1 MQPEVQPCP
10 QKVKQRNH
18 FLKRAHPI
26 NNWKRAPIR
35 TAVLTTKDSKYS
47 KRKANFSYLN
57 AHKMNASG
65 LQTVSLQAMI
75 TDVQLAIFVNVLGV
89 TLFLLVVLYHYVAAN
104 NPKLKP
110 E

>member
-1 MQPEVQPCP
+1 MTERWGILGLHSV
-10 QKVKQRNH
+10 
-18 FLKRAHPI
+18 I
-26 NNWKRAPIR
+26 E
-35 TAVLTTKDSKYS
+35 VLTI
-47 KRKANFSYLN
+47 FP
-57 AHKMNASG
+57 
-65 LQTVSLQAMI
+65 QAMI